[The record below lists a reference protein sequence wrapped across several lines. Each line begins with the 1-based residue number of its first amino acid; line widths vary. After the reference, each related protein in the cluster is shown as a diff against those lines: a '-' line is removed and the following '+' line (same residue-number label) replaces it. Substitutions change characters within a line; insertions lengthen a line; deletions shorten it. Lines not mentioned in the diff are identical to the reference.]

1 VPIGIVKFAE
11 FELDGR
17 RYELRRGDRV
27 LKLEK
32 IPMELLTLFAESN
45 GRLVSRDEIVEKIW
59 GKDVF
64 LDTEHGINTAIR
76 KIRQVLGDDPE
87 QPRFLQTV
95 TGKGYRFIAPAIS
108 IEDRISDRVI
118 NDRVINDRIEDR
130 GNGSKESGEH
140 APVLTTSFAA
150 AIQAGNEEI
159 GSPSD
164 NEERAAQSVS
174 PAAIP
179 VLSRSRWL
187 AVALALL
194 VLAGAIVVFVKMNS
208 SSIGGGRFTRSAKP
222 QIHSLAVLPL
232 ENLSGDPAQEYFA
245 DGMTDEVITMLA
257 KNTGLRVVSRTSVM
271 QYKKVHRPLADV
283 ARELG
288 VDGILEGSV
297 GRSGNRVHINAQL
310 IYAPKDMH
318 LWAESYDRD
327 LNDLTSLQ
335 SDLAEDIARQV
346 GLTTAAVGRPERH
359 INPEAHDAYLLGRH
373 YWFVSQYKKSREYF
387 QKAIDLQP
395 DYAAA
400 WSGVADYY
408 TASAVEGQI
417 TQEAAIAQAEP
428 AARKAIELDDS
439 LADAH
444 HAVAAVY
451 YFLRWDWNAAEKES
465 ARAIEL
471 NPHYSE
477 IHHLRSYLFDTLNR
491 TDESLQEER
500 KSMELD
506 PFARPFALAL
516 ALLYA
521 HQFDAALQEALA
533 RSEVQHNDATLVW
546 IAGDVYVYKGMQAE
560 GVQEWERALL
570 LWGDKKSAAEMQ
582 RAFRRGGFRAV
593 LDWNLNDVQR
603 TATTK
608 YVSPMEFAFCYA
620 RLRRKDETIRYLEKA
635 YQEHT
640 PFLVHLPHDPN
651 FYFVHSD
658 PRFQAII
665 KKMGLPPV

>member
-1 VPIGIVKFAE
+1 VFSPAGALGVPIGIVKFAE
-11 FELDGR
+11 FELDGG

-32 IPMELLTLFAESN
+32 IPMELLALLAESN

-64 LDTEHGINTAIR
+64 VDTEHGINTAIR
-76 KIRQVLGDDPE
+76 KIRQALGDDPE
-87 QPRFLQTV
+87 QPRFVQTV
-95 TGKGYRFIAPAIS
+95 TGKGYRFIAPAS
-108 IEDRISDRVI
+108 SVEDRIV
-118 NDRVINDRIEDR
+118 DR
-130 GNGSKESGEH
+130 GNGGKGSGERG
-140 APVLTTSFAA
+140 PVLTRSFPA
-150 AIQAGNEEI
+150 AIPVGSAEI
-159 GSPSD
+159 SPPSD
-164 NEERAAQSVS
+164 NGERGAQLVF
-174 PAAIP
+174 PVAIP

-187 AVALALL
+187 GVALALV
-194 VLAGAIVVFVKMNS
+194 VLASLTVAVIRLNLSAPRDWPFV
-208 SSIGGGRFTRSAKP
+208 IRAVKP

-232 ENLSGDPAQEYFA
+232 ENLSGDPNQEYFA
-245 DGMTDEVITMLA
+245 DGMTDELITMLA

-335 SDLAEDIARQV
+335 SDLAQNIARQV
-346 GLTTAAVGRPERH
+346 GMTTATVGRPERH
-359 INPEAHDAYLLGRH
+359 INPDAHDAYLLGRH

-444 HAVAAVY
+444 HAMAAVY

-465 ARAIEL
+465 AHAIEL

-491 TDESLQEER
+491 TDESLEEER
-500 KSMELD
+500 KAMELD

-521 HQFDAALQEALA
+521 HQFDASLQEALA

-546 IAGDVYVYKGMQAE
+546 IAGDIYTYKGMQAE

-593 LDWNLNDVQR
+593 LEWNLSEVQR
-603 TATTK
+603 TATTR

-620 RLRRKDETIRYLEKA
+620 RLRRKDETIDYLERA

-658 PRFQAII
+658 ARYRAII
-665 KKMGLPPV
+665 KKMGLSPA

>member
-1 VPIGIVKFAE
+1 MPIGIVKFAE
-11 FELDGR
+11 FELDGG

-32 IPMELLTLFAESN
+32 IPMELLALLAESN

-87 QPRFLQTV
+87 QPRFVQTV
-95 TGKGYRFIAPAIS
+95 TGKGYRFVAPATS
-108 IEDRISDRVI
+108 IE
-118 NDRVINDRIEDR
+118 DRIEDR
-130 GNGSKESGEH
+130 GNGVKGSGER
-140 APVLTTSFAA
+140 AAVLTTSFPATMPV
-150 AIQAGNEEI
+150 GNAEI
-159 GSPSD
+159 SPPSD
-164 NEERAAQSVS
+164 NGERAAQPVT

-187 AVALALL
+187 GVALAL
-194 VLAGAIVVFVKMNS
+194 VMLASLIVVLVRLNS
-208 SSIGGGRFTRSAKP
+208 SSAGGGLFTRAVKP
-222 QIHSLAVLPL
+222 QIRSLAVLPL
-232 ENLSGDPAQEYFA
+232 ENLSGDPNQEYFA
-245 DGMTDEVITMLA
+245 DGMTDELITMLA

-310 IYAPKDMH
+310 IYAPQDVH

-335 SDLAEDIARQV
+335 SDLARNIARQV
-346 GLTTAAVGRPERH
+346 GMTTAAVGRPERH

-373 YWFVSQYKKSREYF
+373 YWLVSQYKKSQEYF
-387 QKAIDLQP
+387 QKAIELQP

-417 TQEAAIAQAEP
+417 TQEVAIAQAEP

-444 HAVAAVY
+444 HAMAAVY

-477 IHHLRSYLFDTLNR
+477 THHLRSYLFDTLSR

-500 KSMELD
+500 KAMELD
-506 PFARPFALAL
+506 PFARPFGLAL

-533 RSEVQHNDATLVW
+533 RSEVQRNDATLVW
-546 IAGDVYVYKGMQAE
+546 IAGDIYTYKGMQAE

-570 LWGDKKSAAEMQ
+570 LWGDKKHAAEMQ

-593 LDWNLNDVQR
+593 LEWNLSDVQR

-620 RLRRKDETIRYLEKA
+620 RLGRKDETIRYLERA
-635 YQEHT
+635 YQEHI

-658 PRFQAII
+658 PRYRAIVN
-665 KKMGLPPV
+665 KMGLPPS

>member
-1 VPIGIVKFAE
+1 VPIAVVKFAE
-11 FELDGR
+11 FELDSG
-17 RYELRRGDRV
+17 RYELRCGNRV

-32 IPMELLTLFAESN
+32 IPMELLTLLVE
-45 GRLVSRDEIVEKIW
+45 GHGQLVSRDEIVEKIW

-76 KIRQVLGDDPE
+76 KIRHVLGDDPE
-87 QPRFLQTV
+87 QPRFVQTV
-95 TGKGYRFIAPAIS
+95 TGKGYRFIAAATS
-108 IEDRISDRVI
+108 IDHV
-118 NDRVINDRIEDR
+118 
-130 GNGSKESGEH
+130 GNGGDGAGERVS
-140 APVLTTSFAA
+140 PFTPPLPGDTPL
-150 AIQAGNEEI
+150 GNAEI
-159 GSPSD
+159 GLPGEGID
-164 NEERAAQSVS
+164 AVK
-174 PAAIP
+174 P
-179 VLSRSRWL
+179 VVKRSRWPI
-187 AVALALL
+187 AALVVV
-194 VLAGAIVVFVKMNS
+194 VLTGVIVVLVRMNS
-208 SSIGGGRFTRSAKP
+208 ISTRDGTFTRSVKP

-335 SDLAEDIARQV
+335 SDLAQDIARQV
-346 GLTTAAVGRPERH
+346 GLTTAAVSRAERH

-373 YWFVSQYKKSREYF
+373 YWFVSQYKKSLEYF

-417 TQEAAIAQAEP
+417 TQQAAIAQAES
-428 AARKAIELDDS
+428 AARKAIELDES

-444 HAVAAVY
+444 HAMTAVY
-451 YFLRWDWNAAEKES
+451 YFLRWDWKAAEKES
-465 ARAIEL
+465 VRAIEL

-477 IHHLRSYLFDTLNR
+477 IHHLRSYLFDTLSR

-500 KSMELD
+500 KAMELD

-516 ALLYA
+516 ALLRA

-533 RSEVQHNDATLVW
+533 RSEVQRNDATLVW

-582 RAFRRGGFRAV
+582 QVFRRGGFRAV
-593 LDWNLNDVQR
+593 LERNLSNVQR

-608 YVSPMEFAFCYA
+608 YVSPIEFASCYA
-620 RLRRKDETIRYLEKA
+620 RLRRKDETIRYLERA

-640 PFLVHLPHDPN
+640 PFLVHVPHDPN
-651 FYFVHSD
+651 FDFVHSD

-665 KKMGLPPV
+665 TKMGLPPV

>member
-1 VPIGIVKFAE
+1 MPIGIVKFAE
-11 FELDGR
+11 FELDGG

-32 IPMELLTLFAESN
+32 IPMELLTLLAESN

-76 KIRQVLGDDPE
+76 KIRQALGDDPE
-87 QPRFLQTV
+87 QPRFVQTV
-95 TGKGYRFIAPAIS
+95 TGKGYRFIAPATS
-108 IEDRISDRVI
+108 TK
-118 NDRVINDRIEDR
+118 DR
-130 GNGSKESGEH
+130 GNGGKGSGERV
-140 APVLTTSFAA
+140 PVLTTSFPV
-150 AIQAGNEEI
+150 AIPVGNAEI
-159 GSPSD
+159 SPPRD
-164 NEERAAQSVS
+164 NGERAAQPVS

-179 VLSRSRWL
+179 FLSRSRWL
-187 AVALALL
+187 SIALALV
-194 VLAGAIVVFVKMNS
+194 VLASLTFVLVRLNS
-208 SSIGGGRFTRSAKP
+208 SSTGGGLFTRAVKP

-232 ENLSGDPAQEYFA
+232 ENLSGDPNQEYFA
-245 DGMTDEVITMLA
+245 DGMTDELITMLA

-335 SDLAEDIARQV
+335 SDLAQNIARQV
-346 GLTTAAVGRPERH
+346 GMTTAAVGHPERH

-373 YWFVSQYKKSREYF
+373 YWFVSQYEKSREYF
-387 QKAIDLQP
+387 QKAINRQP

-417 TQEAAIAQAEP
+417 TQEAAIAEAEP

-444 HAVAAVY
+444 HAMAAVY

-477 IHHLRSYLFDTLNR
+477 IHHLRSYLFDTLSR

-500 KSMELD
+500 KAMELD

-533 RSEVQHNDATLVW
+533 RSEVQRNDATLVW
-546 IAGDVYVYKGMQAE
+546 IAGDVYTYKGMQAE

-570 LWGDKKSAAEMQ
+570 LWGDKKSAAEMR
-582 RAFRRGGFRAV
+582 RAFRRGGFPAV
-593 LDWNLNDVQR
+593 LEWNLSEVQR

-620 RLRRKDETIRYLEKA
+620 RLRRKDETIDYLERA
-635 YQEHT
+635 YQERT

-658 PRFQAII
+658 ARYRAII
-665 KKMGLPPV
+665 NKMGLPPT

>member
-1 VPIGIVKFAE
+1 LGVPIGIVKFAD
-11 FELDGR
+11 FELDGG

-32 IPMELLTLFAESN
+32 IPMELLTLLADSN

-64 LDTEHGINTAIR
+64 VDTEHGINTAIR

-87 QPRFLQTV
+87 EPRFVQTV
-95 TGKGYRFIAPAIS
+95 TGKGYRFIAPATS
-108 IEDRISDRVI
+108 SEDRIENWI
-118 NDRVINDRIEDR
+118 KDRIDDR
-130 GNGSKESGEH
+130 GNGSKGSGERV
-140 APVLTTSFAA
+140 PVLTTSFPA
-150 AIQAGNEEI
+150 AIQAGNAEI

-164 NEERAAQSVS
+164 NGERAAQPVT

-187 AVALALL
+187 GVALALV
-194 VLAGAIVVFVKMNS
+194 VLASLTVVVMRLNS
-208 SSIGGGRFTRSAKP
+208 SAPRDWLFTRAVKP

-232 ENLSGDPAQEYFA
+232 ENLSGDPNQEYFA
-245 DGMTDEVITMLA
+245 DGMTDELITMLA

-310 IYAPKDMH
+310 IYAPQDVH

-335 SDLAEDIARQV
+335 SDLARNIARQV
-346 GLTTAAVGRPERH
+346 GMTTAAVGRPERH

-373 YWFVSQYKKSREYF
+373 YWLVSQYKKSQEYF
-387 QKAIDLQP
+387 QKAIELQP

-417 TQEAAIAQAEP
+417 TQEVAIAQAEP

-444 HAVAAVY
+444 HAMAAVY
-451 YFLRWDWNAAEKES
+451 YFLRWDWNAAEKEL

-477 IHHLRSYLFDTLNR
+477 THHLRSYLFDTLSR

-500 KSMELD
+500 KAMELD
-506 PFARPFALAL
+506 PFARPFGLAL

-533 RSEVQHNDATLVW
+533 RSEVQNNDATLVW
-546 IAGDVYVYKGMQAE
+546 IAGDIYTYKGMQAE

-570 LWGDKKSAAEMQ
+570 LWGDKKHAAEMQ

-593 LDWNLNDVQR
+593 LEWNLSDVQR

-620 RLRRKDETIRYLEKA
+620 RLGRKDETIRYLERA
-635 YQEHT
+635 YQEHV

-658 PRFQAII
+658 PRYRAIVN
-665 KKMGLPPV
+665 KMGLPPAY

>member
-1 VPIGIVKFAE
+1 VFSPAGALGVPIGIVKFAE
-11 FELDGR
+11 FELDGG

-32 IPMELLTLFAESN
+32 IPMELLTLLAESN

-64 LDTEHGINTAIR
+64 VDTEHGINTAIR

-87 QPRFLQTV
+87 EPRFVQTV
-95 TGKGYRFIAPAIS
+95 TGKGYRFIAPAS
-108 IEDRISDRVI
+108 SVEDRIR
-118 NDRVINDRIEDR
+118 DR
-130 GNGSKESGEH
+130 GNGGKGSGER
-140 APVLTTSFAA
+140 APVLTTSFPT
-150 AIQAGNEEI
+150 AIPVGNAEI
-159 GSPSD
+159 SPPSD
-164 NEERAAQSVS
+164 NGERAPRPVS

-187 AVALALL
+187 GIALALV
-194 VLAGAIVVFVKMNS
+194 VLASLTGVLVRLNS
-208 SSIGGGRFTRSAKP
+208 SSTGGGLFTRAVKP

-232 ENLSGDPAQEYFA
+232 ENLSGDPNQEYFA
-245 DGMTDEVITMLA
+245 DGMTDELITMLA

-335 SDLAEDIARQV
+335 SDLAQNIARQV
-346 GLTTAAVGRPERH
+346 GMTTAAVGRPERH
-359 INPEAHDAYLLGRH
+359 INPDAHDAYLLGRH

-417 TQEAAIAQAEP
+417 TQAVAIAQAEP

-444 HAVAAVY
+444 HAMAAVY

-465 ARAIEL
+465 ARAVEL

-477 IHHLRSYLFDTLNR
+477 IHHLRSYLFDSLSR

-500 KSMELD
+500 KAMELD

-521 HQFDAALQEALA
+521 HQFDAALQESLT

-546 IAGDVYVYKGMQAE
+546 IAGDVYTYKGMQAE

-593 LDWNLNDVQR
+593 LEWNLSEVQR

-620 RLRRKDETIRYLEKA
+620 RLGRKDETIRYLERA
-635 YQEHT
+635 YQERT

-658 PRFQAII
+658 ARYQAII
-665 KKMGLPPV
+665 NKMGLPPA

>member
-1 VPIGIVKFAE
+1 MSVGIVKFAE
-11 FELDGR
+11 FELDGG

-32 IPMELLTLFAESN
+32 IPMELLTLLAESN

-64 LDTEHGINTAIR
+64 VDTEHGINTAIR
-76 KIRQVLGDDPE
+76 KIRQALGDDPE
-87 QPRFLQTV
+87 QPRFVQTV
-95 TGKGYRFIAPAIS
+95 TGKGYRFVAPATS
-108 IEDRISDRVI
+108 IEDRID
-118 NDRVINDRIEDR
+118 DRIDDR
-130 GNGSKESGEH
+130 GNGGRGARDRAPGLTASFPGAIPTGKAEVNPPSNSG
-140 APVLTTSFAA
+140 
-150 AIQAGNEEI
+150 
-159 GSPSD
+159 
-164 NEERAAQSVS
+164 ERAAQSVS
-174 PAAIP
+174 PTAIP
-179 VLSRSRWL
+179 VLFRSRWL
-187 AVALALL
+187 GVALALV
-194 VLAGAIVVFVKMNS
+194 VLAGAIVVLVRMNS
-208 SSIGGGRFTRSAKP
+208 SSMGGGRFTRSVKP

-288 VDGILEGSV
+288 VEGILEGSV
-297 GRSGNRVHINAQL
+297 GRSGKRVHINAQL

-335 SDLAEDIARQV
+335 SDLAQDIARQV
-346 GLTTAAVGRPERH
+346 GLTTAAGGRPERH

-373 YWFVSQYKKSREYF
+373 YWFRSQYKKSLEYF

-417 TQEAAIAQAEP
+417 TQEVAIAQAEP

-444 HAVAAVY
+444 HAMAAVY

-465 ARAIEL
+465 ARAMEL

-477 IHHLRSYLFDTLNR
+477 THHLRSYLFDTLSR

-500 KSMELD
+500 KAMELD

-521 HQFDAALQEALA
+521 HRFDAALQEALA

-546 IAGDVYVYKGMQAE
+546 IAGDVYTYKGMQAE

-570 LWGDKKSAAEMQ
+570 LWGDKKHAAEMQ
-582 RAFRRGGFRAV
+582 RAFRQGGFRAV
-593 LDWNLNDVQR
+593 LEWNLNDVQR

-620 RLRRKDETIRYLEKA
+620 RLRRKDETIDYLEKA
-635 YQEHT
+635 YQERT

-651 FYFVHSD
+651 FYFIHSD
-658 PRFQAII
+658 ARYQAII
-665 KKMGLPPV
+665 NKMGLPPA

>member
-11 FELDGR
+11 FELDGG

-32 IPMELLTLFAESN
+32 IPMELLALLAESN

-87 QPRFLQTV
+87 QPRFVQTV
-95 TGKGYRFIAPAIS
+95 TGKGYRFIAPATSIEARIEHR
-108 IEDRISDRVI
+108 IEDRID
-118 NDRVINDRIEDR
+118 DR
-130 GNGSKESGEH
+130 GNGGTRSGER
-140 APVLTTSFAA
+140 AAVLTTSFPATMPV
-150 AIQAGNEEI
+150 GNAEI
-159 GSPSD
+159 SPPSD
-164 NEERAAQSVS
+164 NGERAAQPVT

-187 AVALALL
+187 GVALALV
-194 VLAGAIVVFVKMNS
+194 VLASLTVAVIRLNLGAPRDWPFV
-208 SSIGGGRFTRSAKP
+208 IRAVKP

-245 DGMTDEVITMLA
+245 DGMTDELITMLA

-318 LWAESYDRD
+318 LWAESYERD

-335 SDLAEDIARQV
+335 SDLAQNIARQV
-346 GLTTAAVGRPERH
+346 GMTTAAVGRPERH

-417 TQEAAIAQAEP
+417 TQEVAIAQAEP

-444 HAVAAVY
+444 HAMAAVY

-477 IHHLRSYLFDTLNR
+477 IHHLRSYLFDTLSR

-500 KSMELD
+500 KAMELD

-516 ALLYA
+516 ALLYS

-546 IAGDVYVYKGMQAE
+546 IAGDIYTYKGMQAE

-570 LWGDKKSAAEMQ
+570 LWGDKKHAAEMQ
-582 RAFRRGGFRAV
+582 RVFRRGGFRAV
-593 LDWNLNDVQR
+593 LEWNLSDVQR

-620 RLRRKDETIRYLEKA
+620 RLGRKDETIRYLERA
-635 YQEHT
+635 YQERT

-658 PRFQAII
+658 ARYRAII
-665 KKMGLPPV
+665 NKMGLPPA

>member
-1 VPIGIVKFAE
+1 MKTTTRRTALFGPYA
-11 FELDGR
+11 LDVRSG
-17 RYELRRGDRV
+17 ELRKFGTKVKMGEQAFQILCLLLERPGEMVIREE
-27 LKLEK
+27 LRAKLWADDTFVDFDHGLNSAVQRLRDCLSDSAEK
-32 IPMELLTLFAESN
+32 
-45 GRLVSRDEIVEKIW
+45 
-59 GKDVF
+59 
-64 LDTEHGINTAIR
+64 
-76 KIRQVLGDDPE
+76 
-87 QPRFLQTV
+87 PRWIETV
-95 TGKGYRFIAPAIS
+95 PRRGYRFVGQLEWSDGSASSEILPQTSGESQNRNSDGEGEAQASGSVGIS
-108 IEDRISDRVI
+108 ERLDRVKGHGG
-118 NDRVINDRIEDR
+118 RI
-130 GNGSKESGEH
+130 
-140 APVLTTSFAA
+140 
-150 AIQAGNEEI
+150 
-159 GSPSD
+159 
-164 NEERAAQSVS
+164 
-174 PAAIP
+174 
-179 VLSRSRWL
+179 
-187 AVALALL
+187 ALL
-194 VLAGAIVVFVKMNS
+194 VVVALLLFLVAIPLVRRIQGRS
-208 SSIGGGRFTRSAKP
+208 SARQALLIR
-222 QIHSLAVLPL
+222 SLAVLPL

-335 SDLAEDIARQV
+335 SDLAQNIARQV
-346 GLTTAAVGRPERH
+346 GMTTAAVGRPERH

-417 TQEAAIAQAEP
+417 TQEVAIAQAEP

-444 HAVAAVY
+444 HAMAAVY

-477 IHHLRSYLFDTLNR
+477 IHHLRSYLFDTLSR

-500 KSMELD
+500 KAMELD

-570 LWGDKKSAAEMQ
+570 LWGDKKSGAEMQ

-593 LDWNLNDVQR
+593 LEWNLSEVQR

-620 RLRRKDETIRYLEKA
+620 RLGRKDETIRYLERA
-635 YQEHT
+635 YQERT

-658 PRFQAII
+658 ARYRAII
-665 KKMGLPPV
+665 NKMGLPPA

>member
-1 VPIGIVKFAE
+1 VFSPAGALGVPIAIVKFAE
-11 FELDGR
+11 FELDGG

-32 IPMELLTLFAESN
+32 IPMELLTLLAESN

-64 LDTEHGINTAIR
+64 VDTEHGINTAIR
-76 KIRQVLGDDPE
+76 KIRQALGDDPE
-87 QPRFLQTV
+87 QPRFVQTV
-95 TGKGYRFIAPAIS
+95 TGKGYRFIAPASS
-108 IEDRISDRVI
+108 IEDQIAHQI
-118 NDRVINDRIEDR
+118 EDRIEDR
-130 GNGSKESGEH
+130 IDDRGNGDRGSGGR
-140 APVLTTSFAA
+140 APVLTRSFPAA
-150 AIQAGNEEI
+150 NPVGNTEI
-159 GSPSD
+159 SLPSD
-164 NEERAAQSVS
+164 NGERTAQPVS

-187 AVALALL
+187 GVALALV
-194 VLAGAIVVFVKMNS
+194 VLASLMVVLVRLNLS
-208 SSIGGGRFTRSAKP
+208 STGGGLFTRSVKP

-232 ENLSGDPAQEYFA
+232 ENLSGDPNQEYFA
-245 DGMTDEVITMLA
+245 DGMTDELITMLA

-297 GRSGNRVHINAQL
+297 GRSGDRVHINAQL

-335 SDLAEDIARQV
+335 SDLAQNIARQV
-346 GLTTAAVGRPERH
+346 GMTTAAVGRPEKH

-417 TQEAAIAQAEP
+417 TQEVAIAQAEP

-444 HAVAAVY
+444 HAMAAVY

-477 IHHLRSYLFDTLNR
+477 IHHLRSYLFDTLSR

-500 KSMELD
+500 KAMELD
-506 PFARPFALAL
+506 PFARPFGLAL

-546 IAGDVYVYKGMQAE
+546 IAGDIYTYKGMQAE

-570 LWGDKKSAAEMQ
+570 LWGDKKSAAEVQ
-582 RAFRRGGFRAV
+582 RAFGRGGFP
-593 LDWNLNDVQR
+593 
-603 TATTK
+603 TTK

-620 RLRRKDETIRYLEKA
+620 RLRRKDETIRYLERA
-635 YQEHT
+635 YQERT

-658 PRFQAII
+658 PRYRAII
-665 KKMGLPPV
+665 NKMGLPPAY

>member
-1 VPIGIVKFAE
+1 MSPAGALGVPIGIVKFAE
-11 FELDGR
+11 FELDGG

-32 IPMELLTLFAESN
+32 IPMELLALLAESN

-87 QPRFLQTV
+87 QPRFVQTV
-95 TGKGYRFIAPAIS
+95 TGKGYRFIAPATS
-108 IEDRISDRVI
+108 IE
-118 NDRVINDRIEDR
+118 DRIEDR
-130 GNGSKESGEH
+130 GNGVKGSGER
-140 APVLTTSFAA
+140 AAVLTTSFPA
-150 AIQAGNEEI
+150 AIQVGNAEI
-159 GSPSD
+159 SPPSD
-164 NEERAAQSVS
+164 NGERAAQPVT

-187 AVALALL
+187 GVALVLV
-194 VLAGAIVVFVKMNS
+194 VLASLIVVLVRLNS
-208 SSIGGGRFTRSAKP
+208 SSAGGGLFTRAVKP
-222 QIHSLAVLPL
+222 QVHSLAVLPL
-232 ENLSGDPAQEYFA
+232 ENLSGDPNQEYFA
-245 DGMTDEVITMLA
+245 DGMTDELITMLA

-310 IYAPKDMH
+310 IYAPQDVH

-335 SDLAEDIARQV
+335 SDLARNIARQV
-346 GLTTAAVGRPERH
+346 GMTTAAVGRPERH

-373 YWFVSQYKKSREYF
+373 YWLVSQYKKSQEYF
-387 QKAIDLQP
+387 QKAIELQP

-417 TQEAAIAQAEP
+417 TQEVAIAQAEP

-444 HAVAAVY
+444 HAMAAVY

-477 IHHLRSYLFDTLNR
+477 THHLRSYLFDSLSR

-500 KSMELD
+500 KAMELD
-506 PFARPFALAL
+506 PFARPFGLAL

-533 RSEVQHNDATLVW
+533 RSEVQRNDATLVW
-546 IAGDVYVYKGMQAE
+546 IAGDIYTYKGMQVE

-570 LWGDKKSAAEMQ
+570 LWGDKKHAAEMQ
-582 RAFRRGGFRAV
+582 LAFRRGGFLAV
-593 LDWNLNDVQR
+593 LDSNLSDVQR

-608 YVSPMEFAFCYA
+608 YVSPIEFAFCYA
-620 RLRRKDETIRYLEKA
+620 RLGRKDETIRYLERA

-640 PFLVHLPHDPN
+640 PFLVHLPHDPS

-658 PRFQAII
+658 ARYQAII

>member
-11 FELDGR
+11 FELDGG
-17 RYELRRGDRV
+17 RYELRRGDRA

-32 IPMELLTLFAESN
+32 IPMELLTLLAESN

-87 QPRFLQTV
+87 QPRFVQTV
-95 TGKGYRFIAPAIS
+95 TGKGYRFVAPATS
-108 IEDRISDRVI
+108 IEARIEDQ
-118 NDRVINDRIEDR
+118 IEDR
-130 GNGSKESGEH
+130 GNGGKGSGER
-140 APVLTTSFAA
+140 APVLTAPFPT
-150 AIQAGNEEI
+150 AIQAGNAEI
-159 GSPSD
+159 SPLSG
-164 NEERAAQSVS
+164 NGERSAQPVS
-174 PAAIP
+174 RAAIP

-187 AVALALL
+187 GVALALA
-194 VLAGAIVVFVKMNS
+194 VLASLTVAVIKLNLSAPRDWPFV
-208 SSIGGGRFTRSAKP
+208 TRAVKP

-232 ENLSGDPAQEYFA
+232 ENLSGDPNQEYFA
-245 DGMTDEVITMLA
+245 DGMTDELITMLA

-335 SDLAEDIARQV
+335 SDLAQNIARQV
-346 GLTTAAVGRPERH
+346 GMTTAAVGRPERH

-417 TQEAAIAQAEP
+417 TQEVAIAQAEP

-444 HAVAAVY
+444 HAMAAVY

-465 ARAIEL
+465 GRAIEL

-477 IHHLRSYLFDTLNR
+477 IHHLRSYLFDTLSR

-500 KSMELD
+500 KAMELD
-506 PFARPFALAL
+506 PFARPFGLAL

-533 RSEVQHNDATLVW
+533 RSDVQHNDATL
-546 IAGDVYVYKGMQAE
+546 GLDC
-560 GVQEWERALL
+560 
-570 LWGDKKSAAEMQ
+570 
-582 RAFRRGGFRAV
+582 RRY
-593 LDWNLNDVQR
+593 LHVQR
-603 TATTK
+603 HAGGRGTGMGAGAAALGRQETCRRNAKSISPGRLPGRAGVESQRCSENRDKQNTFPQWSSPFAMPDSGAKMKRSATWRELTRNI
-608 YVSPMEFAFCYA
+608 SPSWCISP
-620 RLRRKDETIRYLEKA
+620 TIRTFILFIPIHA
-635 YQEHT
+635 
-640 PFLVHLPHDPN
+640 N
-651 FYFVHSD
+651 
-658 PRFQAII
+658 RAIVN
-665 KKMGLPPV
+665 KMGLPPA

>member
-1 VPIGIVKFAE
+1 LGVPIGVVKFAE
-11 FELDGR
+11 FELDSG
-17 RYELRRGDRV
+17 RYELRHGNRV

-32 IPMELLTLFAESN
+32 IPMELLTLLVKGN
-45 GRLVSRDEIVEKIW
+45 GQLVSRDEIVEKIW

-87 QPRFLQTV
+87 QPRFVQTV
-95 TGKGYRFIAPAIS
+95 TGKGYRFIAAATS
-108 IEDRISDRVI
+108 IDHVGDG
-118 NDRVINDRIEDR
+118 
-130 GNGSKESGEH
+130 GNG
-140 APVLTTSFAA
+140 
-150 AIQAGNEEI
+150 AG
-159 GSPSD
+159 
-164 NEERAAQSVS
+164 ERAAIFTPPL
-174 PAAIP
+174 PAETPLGNPEIGRSGDEIEAVKP
-179 VLSRSRWL
+179 VVRRSRWPIP
-187 AVALALL
+187 ALL
-194 VLAGAIVVFVKMNS
+194 LVVLAGVIVVVVVLVKMNS
-208 SSIGGGRFTRSAKP
+208 SSTRDWTFTRSVKP

-288 VDGILEGSV
+288 VEGILEGSV
-297 GRSGNRVHINAQL
+297 ERSGNRVHINAQL

-327 LNDLTSLQ
+327 LKDLTSLQ
-335 SDLAEDIARQV
+335 SDLAQDIARQV

-373 YWFVSQYKKSREYF
+373 YWFVSQYKKSLEYF

-408 TASAVEGQI
+408 TARAVEGQI

-444 HAVAAVY
+444 HAMTAVY
-451 YFLRWDWNAAEKES
+451 YFLRWDWNAADRES

-477 IHHLRSYLFDTLNR
+477 THHLRSYLFDTLSR

-500 KSMELD
+500 KAMELD
-506 PFARPFALAL
+506 PFARPFGLTL

-533 RSEVQHNDATLVW
+533 RSEVQHNDATIVW
-546 IAGDVYVYKGMQAE
+546 IAGDIYMYKGMQAE

-570 LWGDKKSAAEMQ
+570 LWGDKKSAAEMK
-582 RAFRRGGFRAV
+582 RAFHRGGIRAV
-593 LDWNLNDVQR
+593 LEWNLSDVQR
-603 TATTK
+603 TATRK
-608 YVSPMEFAFCYA
+608 YVSPIEFAFCYA
-620 RLRRKDETIRYLEKA
+620 RLRRKDETIRYLERA
-635 YQEHT
+635 YQERT
-640 PFLVHLPHDPN
+640 PFLVHVPHDPN

-665 KKMGLPPV
+665 KKMGLPPA

>member
-1 VPIGIVKFAE
+1 MSPAGALGVPIGIVKFAE
-11 FELDGR
+11 FELDGG

-32 IPMELLTLFAESN
+32 IPMELLALLAESN

-87 QPRFLQTV
+87 QPRFVQTV
-95 TGKGYRFIAPAIS
+95 TGKGYRFIAPATS
-108 IEDRISDRVI
+108 IEE
-118 NDRVINDRIEDR
+118 RIEHRIDDR
-130 GNGSKESGEH
+130 GNGGRGSGERG
-140 APVLTTSFAA
+140 PVLTRSFSA
-150 AIQAGNEEI
+150 AIPVGSAEI
-159 GSPSD
+159 SPPSD
-164 NEERAAQSVS
+164 NGERAAQPVS
-174 PAAIP
+174 PAPIS

-187 AVALALL
+187 GIALALV
-194 VLAGAIVVFVKMNS
+194 VLASLTVVLVRLNS
-208 SSIGGGRFTRSAKP
+208 SSTGGGLFTRSVKP

-232 ENLSGDPAQEYFA
+232 ENLSGDPNQEYFA
-245 DGMTDEVITMLA
+245 DGMTDELITMLA

-318 LWAESYDRD
+318 LWAESYERD

-335 SDLAEDIARQV
+335 SDLAQNIARQV
-346 GLTTAAVGRPERH
+346 GMTTAAVGRPERH

-417 TQEAAIAQAEP
+417 TQEVAIAQAEP

-444 HAVAAVY
+444 HAMAAVY

-477 IHHLRSYLFDTLNR
+477 IHHLRSYLFDTLSP

-500 KSMELD
+500 KAMELD
-506 PFARPFALAL
+506 PFARPFGLAL

-521 HQFDAALQEALA
+521 HQFDASLQEALA

-546 IAGDVYVYKGMQAE
+546 IAGDIYTYKGMQAE

-593 LDWNLNDVQR
+593 LEWNLSDVQR

-620 RLRRKDETIRYLEKA
+620 RLRRKDQTIRYLEKA
-635 YQEHT
+635 YQERT
-640 PFLVHLPHDPN
+640 PFLVHL
-651 FYFVHSD
+651 
-658 PRFQAII
+658 
-665 KKMGLPPV
+665 L